1 MRSPA
6 RGRGPE
12 KLGSKPHRMAPVL
25 SLDAVG
31 GGVAEKCKALVR
43 G

>member
-31 GGVAEKCKALVR
+31 GVAEKCKALVR